1 MSHRPKLVCMCVSL
15 YEQQEI
21 ISSISNYYIA
31 FSYLE
36 SKIDLSM
43 KSICKTYQNN
53 AKEIRLDK

>member
-31 FSYLE
+31 FSYLK
-36 SKIDLSM
+36 SIIDLPM
-43 KSICKTYQNN
+43 KSLYKIIKTMLN
-53 AKEIRLDK
+53 K